1 MIEQSHGHCR
11 CGDRPHTGPI
21 PMTIALPLAVA
32 AGVDAGQRFLDV
44 ALAPSGQ
51 TFRMPNLAEGIAE
64 IIARLERSGVRRVV
78 LEAIGPYAEPL
89 VRALSVA
96 GFEVGIVNPRRI
108 KAFREA
114 EGGRA
119 KTDRLDA
126 RLIARFALTMP
137 ETLRPL
143 PTDTQLELKALSLRR
158 RQLTEMIAMEKT
170 RMKQVRG
177 TLLLDS
183 HRAAI
188 AALSAQCQAIE
199 AELAKRIGDDPELR
213 RVLHILKSIPGIGER
228 VATLLITDLPELGQ
242 RDRKAIA
249 SLAGLAPHVSQSGA
263 APPRA
268 AIAGGR
274 PCVRAALYMAALV
287 AARHH
292 PKLRDDYNALR
303 LQGKPGKVAL
313 IAIARKLLVTA
324 NALVKADTPYQGKT
338 LDT

>member
-1 MIEQSHGHCR
+1 
-11 CGDRPHTGPI
+11 
-21 PMTIALPLAVA
+21 MTIAVPLAVA

-89 VRALSVA
+89 VKALSVA

-199 AELAKRIGDDPELR
+199 AELAKRIGDDAELR
-213 RVLHILKSIPGIGER
+213 RILHILKSIPGIGER

-324 NALVKADTPYQGKT
+324 NALVKADTPYQGNT

>member
-1 MIEQSHGHCR
+1 
-11 CGDRPHTGPI
+11 
-21 PMTIALPLAVA
+21 MTIAVPLAVA

-51 TFRMPNLAEGIAE
+51 TFRMPNLADGIAE
-64 IIARLERSGVRRVV
+64 IIACLERSGVRRVV

-89 VRALSVA
+89 VKALSVA

-199 AELAKRIGDDPELR
+199 AELARRIGDDAELR

>member
-1 MIEQSHGHCR
+1 
-11 CGDRPHTGPI
+11 
-21 PMTIALPLAVA
+21 MTIALPLTVA

-89 VRALSVA
+89 IKALSVA

-170 RMKQVRG
+170 RMKQVCG

-199 AELAKRIGDDPELR
+199 AELARRIGDDAELR

-324 NALVKADTPYQGKT
+324 NALVKADTPYQSKT

>member
-1 MIEQSHGHCR
+1 
-11 CGDRPHTGPI
+11 
-21 PMTIALPLAVA
+21 MTIAVPLAVA

-51 TFRMPNLAEGIAE
+51 TFRMPNLTEGIAE

-89 VRALSVA
+89 VKALSVA

-199 AELAKRIGDDPELR
+199 AELAKRIGDDAELR

-292 PKLRDDYNALR
+292 PKLRDDYNAFR

>member
-1 MIEQSHGHCR
+1 
-11 CGDRPHTGPI
+11 
-21 PMTIALPLAVA
+21 MTIAVPLAVA

-89 VRALSVA
+89 VKALSVA

-199 AELAKRIGDDPELR
+199 AELAKRIGDDAELR

-324 NALVKADTPYQGKT
+324 NALVKADTPYQGNT

>member
-1 MIEQSHGHCR
+1 
-11 CGDRPHTGPI
+11 
-21 PMTIALPLAVA
+21 MTIALPLAVA

-89 VRALSVA
+89 VKALSVA

-114 EGGRA
+114 EGSRA

-188 AALSAQCQAIE
+188 TALSAQCQAIE
-199 AELAKRIGDDPELR
+199 AELAKRIGDDAELR

-242 RDRKAIA
+242 RDRKTIA

>member
-1 MIEQSHGHCR
+1 
-11 CGDRPHTGPI
+11 
-21 PMTIALPLAVA
+21 MTIALPLAVA

-313 IAIARKLLVTA
+313 IAIAR
-324 NALVKADTPYQGKT
+324 
-338 LDT
+338 

>member
-1 MIEQSHGHCR
+1 
-11 CGDRPHTGPI
+11 
-21 PMTIALPLAVA
+21 MTIALPLAVA

-51 TFRMPNLAEGIAE
+51 TFRTPNLAEGIAE

>member
-1 MIEQSHGHCR
+1 
-11 CGDRPHTGPI
+11 
-21 PMTIALPLAVA
+21 MTIALPLAVA

-51 TFRMPNLAEGIAE
+51 TFRMPNLAEGIAQ

>member
-1 MIEQSHGHCR
+1 MIARIQDRSHDDCSAA
-11 CGDRPHTGPI
+11 CGCGRR
-21 PMTIALPLAVA
+21 
-32 AGVDAGQRFLDV
+32 VDAGQRFLDV

-89 VRALSVA
+89 VKALSVA

-199 AELAKRIGDDPELR
+199 AELAKRIGDDAELR
-213 RVLHILKSIPGIGER
+213 RILHILKSIPGIGER

-324 NALVKADTPYQGKT
+324 NALVKADTPYQGNT

>member
-1 MIEQSHGHCR
+1 
-11 CGDRPHTGPI
+11 
-21 PMTIALPLAVA
+21 MTIALPLAVA

-338 LDT
+338 GAGVLSQLPG

>member
-1 MIEQSHGHCR
+1 
-11 CGDRPHTGPI
+11 
-21 PMTIALPLAVA
+21 MTIAVPLAVA

-89 VRALSVA
+89 VKALSVA

-114 EGGRA
+114 EGSRA

-199 AELAKRIGDDPELR
+199 AELAKRIGDDAELR

-263 APPRA
+263 APPQIGRA
-268 AIAGGR
+268 H
-274 PCVRAALYMAALV
+274 V
-287 AARHH
+287 
-292 PKLRDDYNALR
+292 
-303 LQGKPGKVAL
+303 
-313 IAIARKLLVTA
+313 
-324 NALVKADTPYQGKT
+324 
-338 LDT
+338 

>member
-1 MIEQSHGHCR
+1 MLTSFSQHVESEQS
-11 CGDRPHTGPI
+11 
-21 PMTIALPLAVA
+21 
-32 AGVDAGQRFLDV
+32 RFGN
-44 ALAPSGQ
+44 PS
-51 TFRMPNLAEGIAE
+51 RLSLNSSRSNLAEGIAE